1 MSPIPQQPDELPQ
14 GAGSGRG
21 EVPEDGGE
29 PTEPDS
35 AAVPAVDAA
44 PDGAAADGAAADGA
58 VPVGAAADGAAA
70 DGAVPVGAA
79 VDGAAADGAAA
90 DKAASDKAASSDGA
104 APDRVAPD
112 QATPEGAAPEGAVAG
127 GGERGRLAGAGRWR
141 GRLVGAVAAMAF
153 AATAATAVLH
163 WMAAD
168 RLAEEKAERGAVSA
182 RAGEF
187 AVALQTYDYA
197 NLQAYRD
204 QVFAIS
210 GEDFEKTYDEAFSPL
225 EGVITSMKAHSSAS
239 VRGVYVGEVDE
250 DRAKAITV
258 VDSQVTSTAG
268 TRRMLGTYMELGL
281 VKTGGEWKVNDATV
295 MGAAEELV
303 TDPNGKAVEPAPTP
317 APTPSTGKKDG

>member
-35 AAVPAVDAA
+35 AAVPAVGAA
-44 PDGAAADGAAADGA
+44 PDGAASDGDAADR
-58 VPVGAAADGAAA
+58 
-70 DGAVPVGAA
+70 
-79 VDGAAADGAAA
+79 
-90 DKAASDKAASSDGA
+90 A
-104 APDRVAPD
+104 APDGA
-112 QATPEGAAPEGAVAG
+112 EGRETAAGIA
-127 GGERGRLAGAGRWR
+127 ERGGSRVRSRTWR
-141 GRLVGAVAAMAF
+141 AKLVGAVAAMLF
-153 AATAATAVLH
+153 AATATAAVWF
-163 WMAAD
+163 WMTAD

-225 EGVITSMKAHSSAS
+225 EGVITSMKANSSAS
-239 VRGVYVGEVDE
+239 VRGVYVGEVAE
-250 DRAKAITV
+250 GRAKAITV

-281 VKTGGEWKVNDATV
+281 IKAGGEWKVNDATV

-317 APTPSTGKKDG
+317 SPSTTKKDK

>member
-1 MSPIPQQPDELPQ
+1 MSPIPQQPDDLPQ

-44 PDGAAADGAAADGA
+44 PDGAT
-58 VPVGAAADGAAA
+58 P
-70 DGAVPVGAA
+70 
-79 VDGAAADGAAA
+79 
-90 DKAASDKAASSDGA
+90 DKATSDKAASDGA

-112 QATPEGAAPEGAVAG
+112 QATPEGAVPEGAVAG

-153 AATAATAVLH
+153 AAAAATAVLQ
-163 WMAAD
+163 WTAAD

-239 VRGVYVGEVDE
+239 VRGVYVGEVTE

-281 VKTGGEWKVNDATV
+281 IKTGGQWKVNDATV

-317 APTPSTGKKDG
+317 TPTPSSSTGKKDG

>member
-1 MSPIPQQPDELPQ
+1 MSPIPQQPDDLPQ

-44 PDGAAADGAAADGA
+44 PDKATSDKAAASDGAA
-58 VPVGAAADGAAA
+58 P
-70 DGAVPVGAA
+70 
-79 VDGAAADGAAA
+79 
-90 DKAASDKAASSDGA
+90 DKAASDGAAPDKAASDGA

-112 QATPEGAAPEGAVAG
+112 QATPEGAVPEEAVAG

-153 AATAATAVLH
+153 AAAAATAVLQ
-163 WMAAD
+163 WTAAD

-239 VRGVYVGEVDE
+239 VRGVYVGEVTE

-281 VKTGGEWKVNDATV
+281 IKTGGQWKVNDATV

-317 APTPSTGKKDG
+317 TPTPSSSTGKKDG

>member
-1 MSPIPQQPDELPQ
+1 MSPVPQQPDDLPQ

-35 AAVPAVDAA
+35 AAVPAAGAA
-44 PDGAAADGAAADGA
+44 PEAAAADR
-58 VPVGAAADGAAA
+58 
-70 DGAVPVGAA
+70 
-79 VDGAAADGAAA
+79 
-90 DKAASDKAASSDGA
+90 AASDRAASDRAAMEGAASDGA
-104 APDRVAPD
+104 ASD
-112 QATPEGAAPEGAVAG
+112 GAASERAAVEAEAAAG
-127 GGERGRLAGAGRWR
+127 VAERGGSRGGSRTWR
-141 GRLVGAVAAMAF
+141 AKLVGAVAAMLF
-153 AATAATAVLH
+153 AATATAAV
-163 WMAAD
+163 WFWTTAD
-168 RLAEEKAERGAVSA
+168 RLAEEKAERAAVAA

-225 EGVITSMKAHSSAS
+225 EGVITSMRANSSAS
-239 VRGVYVGEVDE
+239 VRGVYVAEVAE
-250 DRAKAITV
+250 GRAKAITV

-281 VKTGGEWKVNDATV
+281 IKTGGEWKVNDATV

-317 APTPSTGKKDG
+317 SPSTTKKDK

>member
-35 AAVPAVDAA
+35 AAVPAAGAA
-44 PDGAAADGAAADGA
+44 PEA
-58 VPVGAAADGAAA
+58 
-70 DGAVPVGAA
+70 
-79 VDGAAADGAAA
+79 
-90 DKAASDKAASSDGA
+90 A
-104 APDRVAPD
+104 APDRAAV
-112 QATPEGAAPEGAVAG
+112 EGAASDGGASDRAAVDRAAVDRAAVEGAASDGGASDAASDRAAAEGEAAAG
-127 GGERGRLAGAGRWR
+127 IAERDGSRGGSRTWR
-141 GRLVGAVAAMAF
+141 ARLVGAVAAILF
-153 AATAATAVLH
+153 AATATAAV
-163 WMAAD
+163 WFWTTAD
-168 RLAEEKAERGAVSA
+168 RLAEEKSERAAVAA

-225 EGVITSMKAHSSAS
+225 EGVITSMRANSSAS
-239 VRGVYVGEVDE
+239 VRGVYVAEVAE
-250 DRAKAITV
+250 GRAKAITV

-281 VKTGGEWKVNDATV
+281 IKTGGEWKVNDATV

-317 APTPSTGKKDG
+317 SPSTTKKDR

>member
-1 MSPIPQQPDELPQ
+1 MSPIPQQPDDLPQ

-35 AAVPAVDAA
+35 AAVPAAGAA
-44 PDGAAADGAAADGA
+44 PDRVTPDGAAADGAAADRA
-58 VPVGAAADGAAA
+58 ASDEAASDRGAADRGAA
-70 DGAVPVGAA
+70 DK
-79 VDGAAADGAAA
+79 AAA
-90 DKAASDKAASSDGA
+90 DKASSDG
-104 APDRVAPD
+104 D
-112 QATPEGAAPEGAVAG
+112 E
-127 GGERGRLAGAGRWR
+127 GGETAAGIAERGGSRVRSRTWR
-141 GRLVGAVAAMAF
+141 AKLVGAVAAMLF
-153 AATAATAVLH
+153 AATAVAAAWF
-163 WMAAD
+163 WMTAD
-168 RLAEEKAERGAVSA
+168 RLAEEEAERGAVSA

-225 EGVITSMKAHSSAS
+225 EGVITSMKANSSAS
-239 VRGVYVGEVDE
+239 VRGVYVGEVAE
-250 DRAKAITV
+250 GRAKAITV

-281 VKTGGEWKVNDATV
+281 IKTGGQWKVNDATV

-317 APTPSTGKKDG
+317 TPVPSPSTGKKDG

>member
-1 MSPIPQQPDELPQ
+1 MSPIPQQPDDLPQ

-29 PTEPDS
+29 PTEPDA
-35 AAVPAVDAA
+35 AAVPAAGAA
-44 PDGAAADGAAADGA
+44 PEAAAADRSAADRAAAEGA
-58 VPVGAAADGAAA
+58 T
-70 DGAVPVGAA
+70 
-79 VDGAAADGAAA
+79 
-90 DKAASDKAASSDGA
+90 SDGA
-104 APDRVAPD
+104 AV
-112 QATPEGAAPEGAVAG
+112 EGEAAAG
-127 GGERGRLAGAGRWR
+127 GAERGGSRGGSRTWR
-141 GRLVGAVAAMAF
+141 ARLVGAVAAVLF
-153 AATAATAVLH
+153 AATATAAV
-163 WMAAD
+163 WFWTTAD
-168 RLAEEKAERGAVSA
+168 RLAEEKAERVAVAA

-225 EGVITSMKAHSSAS
+225 EGVITSMRANSSAS
-239 VRGVYVGEVDE
+239 VRGVYVAEVTE
-250 DRAKAITV
+250 GRAKAITV

-281 VKTGGEWKVNDATV
+281 IKTGGEWKVNDATV

-317 APTPSTGKKDG
+317 SPSTTKKDK